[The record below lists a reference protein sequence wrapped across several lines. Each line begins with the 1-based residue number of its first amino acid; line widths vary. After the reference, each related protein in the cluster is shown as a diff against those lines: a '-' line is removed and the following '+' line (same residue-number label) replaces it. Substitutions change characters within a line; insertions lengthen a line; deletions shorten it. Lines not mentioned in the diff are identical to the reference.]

1 MVARRHSKKNPDV
14 LLSSGSFFTFPWRFL
29 RHCRRPTNDL
39 AFLRRA
45 PLHRFASRLLFIYP
59 GTNGRRTADVGGQRR
74 RTTLLVPHKRDTRIS
89 ILALTRFGLSS
100 LLLRTTVVKEIRREA
115 CPERNSLKHC
125 ASGSDS
131 RRVPQFDWLFRCW
144 IFLPRF
150 VRFQR
155 DTVNEELRFQFADRS
170 RMFRIRC
177 WIRSVLICVYRSW
190 TW

>member
-1 MVARRHSKKNPDV
+1 MHEGIQKRKKKDPDV

-89 ILALTRFGLSS
+89 ILALARFSLSPAGQ
-100 LLLRTTVVKEIRREA
+100 LWLRGDKERRKGRI
-115 CPERNSLKHC
+115 PYER
-125 ASGSDS
+125 
-131 RRVPQFDWLFRCW
+131 LFETLRLDPICGVFPNL
-144 IFLPRF
+144 IGYFA
-150 VRFQR
+150 VGCSCCSS
-155 DTVNEELRFQFADRS
+155 NEGRYS
-170 RMFRIRC
+170 
-177 WIRSVLICVYRSW
+177 
-190 TW
+190 

>member
-1 MVARRHSKKNPDV
+1 MLSICLSPISPSSFLSIRSKNQGSVVARARRHSKKKKKDPDV

-89 ILALTRFGLSS
+89 ILALARFSLSPAGQ
-100 LLLRTTVVKEIRREA
+100 LWLRGDKERRKGRI
-115 CPERNSLKHC
+115 PYERGSLKLC
-125 ASGSDS
+125 
-131 RRVPQFDWLFRCW
+131 VW
-144 IFLPRF
+144 IRF
-150 VRFQR
+150 
-155 DTVNEELRFQFADRS
+155 AAC
-170 RMFRIRC
+170 FRI
-177 WIRSVLICVYRSW
+177 
-190 TW
+190 

>member
-1 MVARRHSKKNPDV
+1 MHEGIQKRKKKDPDV

-89 ILALTRFGLSS
+89 ILALARFSLSPAGQ
-100 LLLRTTVVKEIRREA
+100 LWLRGDKERRKGRT
-115 CPERNSLKHC
+115 PYERALWNS
-125 ASGSDS
+125 ASGSDL
-131 RRVPQFDWLFRCW
+131 RRVCEFDWLFRRW
-144 IFLPRF
+144 MFLLQ
-150 VRFQR
+150 FQR
-155 DTVNEELRFQFADRS
+155 GEIQLTKRNVQSCVSQFVNRS
-170 RMFRIRC
+170 SRN
-177 WIRSVLICVYRSW
+177 V
-190 TW
+190 

>member
-1 MVARRHSKKNPDV
+1 MLSPNPSSSPSSSSSSSFLSIRLKNQWPVVARRHSKKKKEKNPDV

-89 ILALTRFGLSS
+89 ILALARFGLSCCGQRWW
-100 LLLRTTVVKEIRREA
+100 L
-115 CPERNSLKHC
+115 
-125 ASGSDS
+125 S
-131 RRVPQFDWLFRCW
+131 R
-144 IFLPRF
+144 
-150 VRFQR
+150 
-155 DTVNEELRFQFADRS
+155 
-170 RMFRIRC
+170 
-177 WIRSVLICVYRSW
+177 
-190 TW
+190 

>member
-89 ILALTRFGLSS
+89 ILALARFGLSS

-115 CPERNSLKHC
+115 CPERTLWNTVHLDPIRGVFPNLIGYFAVGSSCRGSYVSNEIQLTKSC
-125 ASGSDS
+125 ASSLRIDRGCLEFDAEF
-131 RRVPQFDWLFRCW
+131 VP
-144 IFLPRF
+144 
-150 VRFQR
+150 
-155 DTVNEELRFQFADRS
+155 
-170 RMFRIRC
+170 
-177 WIRSVLICVYRSW
+177 Y
-190 TW
+190 